1 MPHLSRRDLLKLS
14 AAGVATTSLSGWLGT
29 LAADTAANPQRK
41 RSCILL
47 WMNGGP
53 SQMDTFDLKPGHAN
67 GGPFRSIETS
77 APGLRISEHLP
88 NVARYGHRMAVVRG
102 MSTKE
107 ADHGRATFV
116 MRTGYNSTG
125 PIQYPGIGALL
136 SKELGATDA
145 PLPNCVAIAPYRFFN
160 AAAYGPGFLGPQ
172 YAPLIVGDNVQFQQP
187 GQPNQ
192 QTELDYGKLLRVQ
205 DLDAPEEVG
214 PDHADARLKLLQE
227 MESDFVGRHPGVA
240 PRSHQTA
247 YDRAVRL
254 MRTTAAKAFNLD
266 EEPSA
271 VRDAYGRSLFG
282 QGCLLARR
290 LVERGVPFV
299 EVTLAGDNGAGWDTH
314 AQNFDVVRLLSQVL
328 DPAWGALMNDLEVRP
343 ARFDAHRLDGRVWPH
358 AENQSAARPRSL
370 PDRMEHRSGGR
381 RHSWRSGRRQDQPRR
396 HGGRGTTDHRAGFP
410 RHGLPCLGDRP
421 TQAEHLQRRPTHPHR
436 RQNGRTNSGGA
447 GMTGRLC
454 KSAATTL
461 VLALLAIVPAA
472 MTADGP
478 ARNADPGGAD
488 DVQDLVYFTEGSP
501 VCFPPPSDHRRTTAR
516 CRMGKADSESL

>member
-14 AAGVATTSLSGWLGT
+14 AAGVAATSLSGWLGT

-125 PIQYPGIGALL
+125 PIQYPGIGSLL
-136 SKELGATDA
+136 SKELGAADA

-172 YAPLIVGDNVQFQQP
+172 YAPLIVGDNVQLQQP
-187 GQPNQ
+187 GLPNQ

-205 DLDAPEEVG
+205 DVDAPEEVG

-290 LVERGVPFV
+290 LVERDVPFV

-314 AQNFDVVRLLSQVL
+314 SQNFDAVRLLSQVL
-328 DPAWGALMNDLEVRP
+328 DPAWGALMGDLEVRGL
-343 ARFDAHRLDGRVWPH
+343 LDSTLIVWMGEFGRTPQINPQQGRDHFPVAWSTVLAGGGIRGGQAVGKTSP
-358 AENQSAARPRSL
+358 NG
-370 PDRMEHRSGGR
+370 MEVVE
-381 RHSWRSGRRQDQPRR
+381 
-396 HGGRGTTDHRAGFP
+396 
-410 RHGLPCLGDRP
+410 RP
-421 TQAEHLQRRPTHPHR
+421 TTVSDFLATVCLALGIDPLKQNISNVGRPIRIADKT
-436 RQNGRTNSGGA
+436 
-447 GMTGRLC
+447 
-454 KSAATTL
+454 AAPIHE
-461 VLALLAIVPAA
+461 VLA
-472 MTADGP
+472 
-478 ARNADPGGAD
+478 
-488 DVQDLVYFTEGSP
+488 
-501 VCFPPPSDHRRTTAR
+501 
-516 CRMGKADSESL
+516 

>member
-1 MPHLSRRDLLKLS
+1 MPHLTRRDLLKLS
-14 AAGVATTSLSGWLGT
+14 AAGVAATSLSGWLGT
-29 LAADTAANPQRK
+29 LAADAAADPQRK

-125 PIQYPGIGALL
+125 PIQYPGIGSLL
-136 SKELGATDA
+136 SKELGAADA

-172 YAPLIVGDNVQFQQP
+172 YAPLMVGDNVQQVA
-187 GQPNQ
+187 QPNGQ
-192 QTELDYGKLLRVQ
+192 VEADYGKLLRVQ
-205 DLDAPEEVG
+205 DVDAPEEVG
-214 PDHADARLKLLQE
+214 PAHADARLKLLQE
-227 MESDFVGRHPGVA
+227 MESDFVNRHPGVA

-314 AQNFDVVRLLSQVL
+314 SQNFGAVRLLSQVL
-328 DPAWGALMNDLEVRP
+328 DPAWGALMSDLEVRGL
-343 ARFDAHRLDGRVWPH
+343 LDSTLIVWMGEFGRTPQINPQQGRDHFPIAWSTVL
-358 AENQSAARPRSL
+358 AGGGIRGGQAVGKTS
-370 PDRMEHRSGGR
+370 PDGMEVVE
-381 RHSWRSGRRQDQPRR
+381 
-396 HGGRGTTDHRAGFP
+396 
-410 RHGLPCLGDRP
+410 RP
-421 TQAEHLQRRPTHPHR
+421 TKVADFLATVCLALGIDPLKQNISNVGRPIRIADKT
-436 RQNGRTNSGGA
+436 
-447 GMTGRLC
+447 
-454 KSAATTL
+454 AAPIQE
-461 VLALLAIVPAA
+461 VLA
-472 MTADGP
+472 
-478 ARNADPGGAD
+478 
-488 DVQDLVYFTEGSP
+488 
-501 VCFPPPSDHRRTTAR
+501 
-516 CRMGKADSESL
+516 